1 MSWIKSYSV
10 GNGDMFYINHNTDNF
25 TIIDCCLEERSRSNI
40 LNEIGS
46 LSDKKSVTRFIS
58 THPDEDHIRGLEY
71 LDDKIGIL
79 NFYCVRN
86 STTKDVIT
94 ESFRRYRRLHD
105 SDKAYHVSKGCTRRW
120 MNLSSEER
128 GGAGIHI
135 VWPDLDNAQFN
146 RALQNASI
154 GNSPNNISPIIEYS
168 LKYGVTALWMGD
180 LEKDFLFAIENDV
193 QLPQT
198 DILFAP
204 HHGRESGKI
213 PRTMLK
219 SMNPTLIVIGEAPS
233 GHLDYYQDYQTIT
246 QNSAGDIVFEC
257 LEGKVRV
264 FTSSK
269 SYTLDFLH
277 NENVYD
283 SFGLNYVGT
292 LRL

>member
-1 MSWIKSYSV
+1 MSRIKSYSV
-10 GNGDMFYINHNTDNF
+10 GNGDMFYINHDTDNF
-25 TIIDCCLEERSRSNI
+25 TIIDCCLEDRSRSKI
-40 LNEIGS
+40 LNEIGD

-79 NFYCVRN
+79 NFYCVKN
-86 STTKDVIT
+86 STTKDVTT
-94 ESFRRYRRLHD
+94 ESFQRYQRLHD
-105 SDKAYHVSKGCTRRW
+105 SDNAYHIRKGCTRRW

-128 GGAGIHI
+128 GGSGIRI
-135 VWPDLDNAQFN
+135 VWPDLENAQFKG
-146 RALQNASI
+146 ALQNAST

-168 LKYGVTALWMGD
+168 LKHGVTALWMGD
-180 LEKDFLFAIENDV
+180 LEKDFLIAIENDV

-233 GHLDYYQDYQTIT
+233 VHLDYYQDYNTIT

-257 LEGKVRV
+257 LANKVHV

-269 SYTLDFLH
+269 NYILDFLY
-277 NENVYD
+277 NENIYD
-283 SFGLNYVGT
+283 SFGLNYIGT